1 MRHDT
6 MMDNITI
13 ELTAEEKT
21 LADQIEFEALNLED
35 HLHAEAN
42 ARLAVALI
50 RSLIDRDAIPEQ
62 RRKYFGDPSYNPG
75 GRGSSRKQIFERNGC
90 RGEAILRH
98 PHFLAYLRYFIHGA
112 DLPPRVAAEFR
123 AAVEECGMV
132 TSSDVV
138 PLGHKA
144 RRLARQ
150 LGLAPH
156 DAREEFFKLAL
167 DCGLSA
173 GTAIAIRE
181 SAGKR

>member
-1 MRHDT
+1 MVDRF
-6 MMDNITI
+6 TI
-13 ELTAEEKT
+13 ELTPQEKA
-21 LADQIEFEALNLED
+21 LADQIEFEALHLED
-35 HLHAEAN
+35 HIHAEAN
-42 ARLAVALI
+42 AQLAVELM
-50 RSLIDRDAIPEQ
+50 RSLMARDAIPEQ
-62 RRKYFGDPSYNPG
+62 RRKYFGDPTYYPG
-75 GRGSSRKQIFERNGC
+75 GRGSSRKQMFERHGC

-112 DLPPRVAAEFR
+112 DLPTQIAAEFR

-167 DCGLSA
+167 DCGLSP